1 MQARPRLSDEDIER
15 AATKAC
21 RTLGYDRLKE
31 EQLRVVSNVIR
42 QKDVFAVLP
51 TGYGKSLCFA
61 CLPLGMLAIQ
71 IIIFYIQVYS
81 F

>member
-1 MQARPRLSDEDIER
+1 MRVERECNRDSDRWAMALSNEEIER

-21 RTLGYDRLKE
+21 RLGYERLKE

-61 CLPLGMLAIQ
+61 CLPLG
-71 IIIFYIQVYS
+71 
-81 F
+81 